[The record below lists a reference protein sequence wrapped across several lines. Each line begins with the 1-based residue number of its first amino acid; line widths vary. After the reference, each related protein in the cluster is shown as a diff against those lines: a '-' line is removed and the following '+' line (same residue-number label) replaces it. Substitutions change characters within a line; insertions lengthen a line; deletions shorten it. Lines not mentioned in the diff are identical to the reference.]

1 MIQGSLNV
9 TIPPAIG
16 STNLRAKT
24 PLRWQRLPAMKSTHV
39 VAPQQRADT
48 ILEQNKYNDQ
58 PQQEKTSARASRKET
73 WKTGVAGILLV

>member
-1 MIQGSLNV
+1 
-9 TIPPAIG
+9 
-16 STNLRAKT
+16 
-24 PLRWQRLPAMKSTHV
+24 MKSTHV